1 MVLQI
6 KIDAEE
12 LGFEVHDA
20 NDQVKFDTEELV
32 MGLPPDAGR
41 GIGPF
46 LNFAQ
51 GQDALHVHAG
61 GGLQAINEEMD
72 RHGKP
77 EEKECRDYVLHE
89 EAGSSDK
96 TFQNGWMR
104 DRDPE
109 TGKVLESRQIDDPS
123 APGGKRGMRFA
134 DFMALAIVGFCQLTE
149 AEVFALRFYTTAG
162 FKGINWPLRDQNR
175 RSEKQ
180 PHRLAVL
187 VFVLAGAIKKLR
199 AWAANAEGAQRRVDL
214 FRGMSNRKIFDE
226 FMTAGGTELAPM
238 STTAEL
244 RVALQYSQGPADTI
258 NTLLWLRTENFM
270 DRGVDLEWLSAFPH
284 EKEYLYPPLS
294 YLKPI
299 QKEPTVLQI
308 GSSTYQI
315 VEVKIQMS

>member
-1 MVLQI
+1 MIRLCTF
-6 KIDAEE
+6 
-12 LGFEVHDA
+12 LSW
-20 NDQVKFDTEELV
+20 QV
-32 MGLPPDAGR
+32 GR
-41 GIGPF
+41 
-46 LNFAQ
+46 
-51 GQDALHVHAG
+51 
-61 GGLQAINEEMD
+61 GLQAIIEEIEQN
-72 RHGKP
+72 GS
-77 EEKECRDYVLHE
+77 EEGRECRDYVLYE
-89 EAGSSDK
+89 EAGSDN
-96 TFQNGWMR
+96 TPFQNGWKL
-104 DRDPE
+104 DCDPD
-109 TGKVLESRQIDDPS
+109 TGELLESRQIDDPTTPS
-123 APGGKRGMRFA
+123 GKRGMRFA

-175 RSEKQ
+175 RSQKQ

-214 FRGMSNRKIFDE
+214 FRGMSNRKIFEE

-244 RVALQYSQGPADTI
+244 KVALQYSQGPADTI